1 MQNKGCGCR
10 GEEGVGAAGGSRLDS
25 EKHGAGWEK
34 GRNEEEKKKGRQ
46 RLIPGLR
53 ALNESESM

>member
-1 MQNKGCGCR
+1 M
-10 GEEGVGAAGGSRLDS
+10 GAAGGSRLDS

-46 RLIPGLR
+46 RLIPGLC
-53 ALNESESM
+53 ALDESESM

>member
-1 MQNKGCGCR
+1 M
-10 GEEGVGAAGGSRLDS
+10 GAVRGSRLDS

-46 RLIPGLR
+46 RLIPGLC
-53 ALNESESM
+53 ALDESESM